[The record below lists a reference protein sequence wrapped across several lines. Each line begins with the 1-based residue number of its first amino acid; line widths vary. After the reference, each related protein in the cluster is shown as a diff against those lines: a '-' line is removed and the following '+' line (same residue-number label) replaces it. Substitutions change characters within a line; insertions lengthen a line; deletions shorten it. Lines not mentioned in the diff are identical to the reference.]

1 MKKKV
6 LSLVLA
12 SAMVLS
18 LAACGDKNT
27 TTSTDTS
34 VSSTEPVA
42 STSSDV
48 STPETV
54 TYESVVEA
62 VKDMDYYQSSEYMY
76 NRALGE
82 FAEAYAK
89 AFEAKN
95 VSERFALMAIAEAKL
110 LESGVML
117 PLESKGGNYAIS
129 RAVPRTIDDVLFG
142 SDQDRY
148 HSILCTNE
156 LIKAEDI
163 KACRDLWAELRGT
176 GTYIPEVKKFLEGKG
191 YTFTDSYTMAYS
203 SDPETWDVLATSKAN
218 DTDAIINTYDG
229 LLEFDNEGIQQPALA
244 TSYEVSDDGLTWT
257 FHIREGVI
265 WTDSQGRKVADVTAD
280 DFVAGFN
287 HMLDAAGGLEWLV
300 SSADGSADIVGVDE
314 YLDGTITDFAEVGVK
329 AVDDYTLQYT
339 LNKPCAYFNTMLG
352 YSIFAPMSRSFY
364 TSQGGKFGAEYDS
377 SAASYKY
384 GKSSENIAY
393 CGPYLVTNATEKA
406 TIVFKASDSYY
417 APEKVNAKTLTWI
430 FNDGTEA
437 TKAYKDTIDG
447 RQTGCGL
454 NSAAVEA
461 CKTDGL
467 FDEYSYIANTDS
479 TSYMAF
485 YNINRVV
492 FANTNDDTVYVSQKS
507 EEEKNRTAEAMGSQ
521 HFRLALSMAL
531 DRGVYRAQTVGEDL
545 KYAAMR
551 NTYTPGNFVNLAEDT
566 TVDING
572 TATTFKAGTL
582 YGEIIQAQ
590 IDADGIK
597 IKAFDG
603 VSTDLYDGW
612 YSVANCKEE
621 LAKAV
626 EELASIG
633 IVVDKANPIQID
645 YPYDSSSEVYT
656 NRANAYKQS
665 VEASTDGLIVINL
678 LAGTRQDWLYAGYY
692 TEEGSES
699 NYDMYDLS
707 GWGPDYGDPSTYLGT
722 FLSEG
727 AGYMT
732 KCCGLW

>member
-1 MKKKV
+1 MKKA

-18 LAACGDKNT
+18 LAACGKT
-27 TTSTDTS
+27 TASSTDTP
-34 VSSTEPVA
+34 VSSASDPVVSA
-42 STSSDV
+42 STDV
-48 STPETV
+48 PSTETV

-62 VKDMDYYQSSEYMY
+62 TKGMDYYQSSEYMY

-82 FAEAYAK
+82 FADSYAA
-89 AFEAKN
+89 AFEAGN
-95 VSERFALMAIAEAKL
+95 ASERFALMAIAEAKL

-129 RAVPRTIDDVLFG
+129 RAVPRTIDDVLYG

-148 HSILCTNE
+148 HSIVCTNE

-163 KACRDLWAELRGT
+163 KACRDLWFEVKGT
-176 GTYIPEVKKFLEGKG
+176 GKYIEKAKEYLAGKG
-191 YTFTDSYTMAYS
+191 YTFTDSYVMAYS

-229 LLEFDNEGIQQPALA
+229 LLEYDNEGMQQPALA
-244 TSYEVSDDGLTWT
+244 TSYDISADGLKWT
-257 FHIREGVI
+257 FHLREGVI
-265 WTDSQGRKVADVTAD
+265 WTDSQGRKVADVVAD
-280 DFVAGFN
+280 DFVAGFQ
-287 HMLDAAGGLEWLV
+287 HMLDAAGGLEFLV
-300 SSADGSADIVGVDE
+300 SSDEGSADIVGVDG
-314 YLDGTITDFAEVGVK
+314 YIDGSITDFAEVGVK
-329 AVDDYTLQYT
+329 AIDDHTLEYT

-364 TSQGGKFGAEYDS
+364 TSQGGKFGEDYDN
-377 SAASYKY
+377 SAANYKY
-384 GKSSENIAY
+384 GKSPENIAY

-417 APEKVNAKTLTWI
+417 APEKVNAKTLTWV

-437 TKAYKDTIDG
+437 TKAYRDTIDG
-447 RQTGCGL
+447 KQTGCGL
-454 NSAAVEA
+454 NSAAVEV
-461 CKTDGL
+461 CKAEGI
-467 FDEYSYIANTDS
+467 FDDYSYIANTDS

-485 YNINRVV
+485 YNINRVA
-492 FANTNDDTVYVSQKS
+492 FANTNDNTVYVSQKS
-507 EEEKNRTAEAMGSQ
+507 DEEKARTAEAMGSQ
-521 HFRLALSMAL
+521 HFRLALSMAV
-531 DRGVYRAQTVGEDL
+531 DRGSYRAQTVGEDL

-551 NTYTPGNFVNLAEDT
+551 NTYTPGNFVVLQEDT

-572 TATTFKAGTL
+572 VATTFKAGTL
-582 YGEIIQAQ
+582 YGAVVQAQ
-590 IDADGIK
+590 LDADGIK

-603 VSTDLYDGW
+603 QSTDLYDGW
-612 YSVANCKEE
+612 YSVANCQEE

-626 EELASIG
+626 EELATIG
-633 IVVDKANPIQID
+633 VVVDAEHPIQID
-645 YPYDSSSEVYT
+645 YPYNSASEPYT

-665 VEASTDGLIVINL
+665 VEASSKGLIQINL
-678 LAGTRQDWLYAGYY
+678 LAGTRDDWLYAGYY

-722 FLSEG
+722 FLANG
-727 AGYMT
+727 AGYMS
-732 KCCGLW
+732 KSCGLW